1 MSTWMML
8 PWIQQKTEIYAKQYL
23 KDKPHAVANILA
35 YARFYSLYEWRLQ
48 KLSGDMESSSHAD
61 EKLMLQVTK
70 ELLTEMAKE
79 LSSSTSDS
87 FNFKKPVKPNKSQS
101 LRKTVE

>member
-1 MSTWMML
+1 MML

-23 KDKPHAVANILA
+23 KDKPHAIENILA

-48 KLSGDMESSSHAD
+48 KLSGELESSSSHVD
-61 EKLMLQVTK
+61 ETLMLQVTK

-79 LSSSTSDS
+79 LSSSTTDS
-87 FNFKKPVKPNKSQS
+87 FNFKKPVKPNK
-101 LRKTVE
+101 

>member
-1 MSTWMML
+1 ML

-23 KDKPHAVANILA
+23 KDKPHAIENVLA

-48 KLSGDMESSSHAD
+48 KLSGDLESSSSHVDDD
-61 EKLMLQVTK
+61 EELMLQVTK

-79 LSSSTSDS
+79 LSSSTTDS
-87 FNFKKPVKPNKSQS
+87 FNFKKPVKPNK
-101 LRKTVE
+101 